1 MYSDISTLQ
10 DKIDLYY
17 LENGVFPSDGTTIT
31 KNSKDCVKDGAINPN
46 DGEDYYLVDISKLEG
61 ITLNNSKSTDV
72 YYVNKDTHTVYYEKG
87 VQVAGSDSE
96 KKYTLD
102 LSEVTNISVTPG
114 GILESCQ

>member
-61 ITLNNSKSTDV
+61 ITLNNSKRCTSCRIRFR
-72 YYVNKDTHTVYYEKG
+72 
-87 VQVAGSDSE
+87 
-96 KKYTLD
+96 KKIY
-102 LSEVTNISVTPG
+102 IRF
-114 GILESCQ
+114 I